1 LVSRSWSHS
10 LLGST
15 FEKETEKYEDA
26 NHWKREKCSKL
37 FSRFTQLKQLQE
49 EYHII
54 MNAYLK
60 QNVEIAAVIPNP
72 SFNV

>member
-1 LVSRSWSHS
+1 MKMRIIGNV
-10 LLGST
+10 
-15 FEKETEKYEDA
+15 KNA
-26 NHWKREKCSKL
+26 KL
-37 FSRFTQLKQLQE
+37 FSRFTQLKQHKE